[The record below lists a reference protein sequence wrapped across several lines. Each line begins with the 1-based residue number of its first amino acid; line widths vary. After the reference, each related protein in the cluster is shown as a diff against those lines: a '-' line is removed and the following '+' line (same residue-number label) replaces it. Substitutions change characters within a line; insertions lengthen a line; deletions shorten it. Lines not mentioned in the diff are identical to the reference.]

1 MGSKRVPKLI
11 TAEQTKFKF
20 LDHPADV
27 GFETYGSTLAEAFE
41 SSALA
46 LIWLVVES
54 ESVEEHDEKA
64 IIVNAS
70 DREQLLVKFLS
81 EILYLFDGEGF
92 VVKRANIVEMDDRS
106 LTATLRG
113 ERFDPKKHRT
123 KLDVKAITYH
133 QLTIEQRDS
142 GFLLR
147 VYVDV

>member
-1 MGSKRVPKLI
+1 MNSFRI
-11 TAEQTKFKF
+11 

-27 GFETYGSTLAEAFE
+27 GFEAYGSTLAEAFE

-46 LIWLVVES
+46 LISLVVES
-54 ESVEEHDEKA
+54 ETVEEHDEKVM
-64 IIVNAS
+64 IVNAS

-92 VVKRANIVEMDDRS
+92 VVKRAQIVQMDDRS
-106 LTATLRG
+106 LTANLRG
-113 ERFDPKKHRT
+113 ERFDPNKHNI

>member
-1 MGSKRVPKLI
+1 MNSFRI
-11 TAEQTKFKF
+11 

-27 GFETYGSTLAEAFE
+27 GFEAYGSTLAEAFE

-46 LIWLVVES
+46 LISLVVES
-54 ESVEEHDEKA
+54 ETVEEHDEKA

-92 VVKRANIVEMDDRS
+92 VVKRAQIVQMDDRS
-106 LTATLRG
+106 LTANLRG
-113 ERFDPKKHRT
+113 ERFDPNKHNI